1 MPRKTTKPRTPAHA
15 PDDHDPLRHEL
26 DGHVYTLDAPPRRGA
41 RGRNVVTVRQVG
53 DSTSAGRIR
62 LPGAFRKRITG
73 SRSWMLGSLTRRPT
87 RPLGWPVSASD
98 TAERGFGIADVSG
111 RAWPA
116 TPRTNR
122 SSA

>member
-1 MPRKTTKPRTPAHA
+1 MAREAGIKPIGDLEDLVHLTQEEGEELLSAIREMRELERRAEQEKEKRKRTTKRAC
-15 PDDHDPLRHEL
+15 
-26 DGHVYTLDAPPRRGA
+26 
-41 RGRNVVTVRQVG
+41 
-53 DSTSAGRIR
+53 IR